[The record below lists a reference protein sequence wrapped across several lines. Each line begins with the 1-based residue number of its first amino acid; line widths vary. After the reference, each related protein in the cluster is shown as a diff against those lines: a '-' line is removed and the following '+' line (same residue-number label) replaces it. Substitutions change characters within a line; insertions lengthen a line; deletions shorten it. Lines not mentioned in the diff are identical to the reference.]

1 MMERDVRYSSVVIG
15 FLFAATLI
23 AGGWLG

>member
-1 MMERDVRYSSVVIG
+1 MMERDVKYSSVVIG